1 MLACFKKSMKQKIEV
16 IIPNYNGFELIEKNI
31 PKVLHVLAAYPNI
44 EVTIVDDG
52 SRIEEQELLS
62 EYIKSINKKNKIQVK
77 LMLFQKNLGFSSNV
91 NRAALESTSDILVL
105 LNTDVYP
112 RKDFLDAVL
121 PHFKDELL
129 FGVGCMDESIE
140 DKTILRGRGIG
151 EWKSGF
157 ILHRKG
163 EVDRTDTFWVSG
175 GSSAFRTDL
184 FKLLGGFDPLYN
196 PFYWEDIDLSYR
208 AQKAGYKILF
218 EPKSVVVHV
227 HKKGSIKKHYKDDTI
242 RSYAMR
248 NQFTI
253 VWKNVTDKDLIF
265 SHLLFLP
272 LHLARAIL
280 KRDKIFL
287 KGFFL
292 AILRLPDIMKH
303 RKIQKKQFILK
314 DKDILHLQI

>member
-1 MLACFKKSMKQKIEV
+1 MNKKIEV
-16 IIPNYNGFELIEKNI
+16 IIPNYNGLELIKKNI
-31 PKVLHVLAAYPNI
+31 PKLLQVLSVYPNVSI
-44 EVTIVDDG
+44 TIVDDG
-52 SRIEEQELLS
+52 SKIEEQELLS
-62 EYIKSINKKNKIQVK
+62 EYVKKINTNSKIPIK
-77 LMLFQKNLGFSSNV
+77 LMLFHENLGFSSNV
-91 NRAALESTSDILVL
+91 NRAALISTSDVLVL

-112 RKDFLDAVL
+112 RKNFLDSVL
-121 PHFKDELL
+121 PHFKDDLI

-163 EVDRTDTFWVSG
+163 EVDKTDTFWVSG

-184 FKLLGGFDPLYN
+184 FKMFGGFDPLFN

-208 AQKAGYKILF
+208 AQKAGYKVLF
-218 EPKSVVVHV
+218 EPMSVVVHV

-242 RSYAMR
+242 KSYAMR

-253 VWKNVTDKDLIF
+253 VWKNITDMDLIF

-272 LHLARAIL
+272 LHLSRAIVR
-280 KRDKIFL
+280 RDKIFL

-292 AILRLPDIMKH
+292 AILRLPDIMNH
-303 RKIQKKQFILK
+303 RKIQKKQFVLK
-314 DKDILHLQI
+314 DKDVLHLKK

>member
-1 MLACFKKSMKQKIEV
+1 MKQKIEV

-44 EVTIVDDG
+44 GVTIVDDG

-62 EYIKSINKKNKIQVK
+62 EYIKNSNKKNQIQVK

-163 EVDRTDTFWVSG
+163 EVDKTDTFWVSG

-218 EPKSVVVHV
+218 EPKSIVVHV
-227 HKKGSIKKHYKDDTI
+227 HKKGSIKKHYKDNTI

-253 VWKNVTDKDLIF
+253 VWKNVTDIDLIF

-287 KGFFL
+287 RGFFL

-303 RKIQKKQFILK
+303 RKIQKNQFILK
-314 DKDILHLQI
+314 DKDILHL

>member
-1 MLACFKKSMKQKIEV
+1 MKQKIEV

-62 EYIKSINKKNKIQVK
+62 EYIKSINKKNKIQIK

-253 VWKNVTDKDLIF
+253 VWKNITDIDLIF

-287 KGFFL
+287 RGFFL

>member
-1 MLACFKKSMKQKIEV
+1 MKQKIEV